1 MDPTPL
7 LAPGVAAALAV
18 STGLALVGPV
28 VAVVVWRWRTGAPW
42 RAVGAGALVFFV
54 SQLVLRLPW
63 QAPLAAWVARST
75 GAQGPAWIGF
85 LLLSSLT
92 AGLFEEPGRWLGYRW
107 LLRHRLDRR
116 TGVAYGLGHGGL
128 EAMLLVGLSVG
139 GLLVAAL
146 AADAGKLPPGPALDA
161 VRQQVGGLT
170 PWQALAGGVER
181 VSAMVLHVGL
191 SLVVLQA
198 FTRGGARWVW
208 LAIALHFS
216 VNASAMLVM
225 RQAGIW
231 PTEALT
237 AVAAGVVLWLG
248 LRLTRAEAAPAV
260 AGRSSL
266 RSSYQE
272 KLRAEFAAQPLAPA
286 APLAGGRP
294 GPPAGAGAALPAPLR
309 GGREAEAAGTCAS
322 SSTPGCGASP
332 AAPPMAATSVQHN
345 FLAPPQPAS
354 SS

>member
-1 MDPTPL
+1 VDPTPL

-18 STGLALVGPV
+18 STGLALVGPA
-28 VAVVVWRWRTGAPW
+28 VAVVIWRWRTGAPW

-107 LLRHRLDRR
+107 LLRHQLDRR

-146 AADAGKLPPGPALDA
+146 AADAGKLPSGPALDA

-248 LRLTRAEAAPAV
+248 LRLTRAEGAPVV

-266 RSSYQE
+266 QSDHEE
-272 KLRAEFAAQPLAPA
+272 KP
-286 APLAGGRP
+286 
-294 GPPAGAGAALPAPLR
+294 
-309 GGREAEAAGTCAS
+309 
-322 SSTPGCGASP
+322 
-332 AAPPMAATSVQHN
+332 
-345 FLAPPQPAS
+345 
-354 SS
+354 